1 MPKRAPAFATALR
14 QETGEIDSKS
24 RQTEEVYARTENDD
38 TRRKPLLSEVKQEL
52 GADDGN
58 RTRVLSLGS

>member
-14 QETGEIDSKS
+14 QENGEIDSKS